1 MAKSGWTD
9 EDEKALLA
17 LLQKKWHSGNS
28 GSGYAAGSSIL
39 TPLESQGAMTDGSK
53 RLREALDDDEFDVIS
68 SAAEPLSAQLPVMP
82 IPIFPG
88 IADKV
93 LDQLTADLMPEGMSF
108 RDWSR
113 TKFAFGKF
121 ANEGKTYREVYVDEE
136 MAGYCK
142 LSHTQ
147 RTLEDTY
154 ALLQQTELL
163 AGAINEQDCRAIR
176 TACCCLKSLR
186 IRVEARAN
194 VDRTCNYKPTATA
207 HASERTTL
215 PYRGPQHS

>member
-9 EDEKALLA
+9 EDEKALLG
-17 LLQKKWHSGNS
+17 LLQKKWHSENS

-93 LDQLTADLMPEGMSF
+93 LDQLTADLVPEGMS
-108 RDWSR
+108 

-121 ANEGKTYREVYVDEE
+121 ANEGKTYREV
-136 MAGYCK
+136 
-142 LSHTQ
+142 
-147 RTLEDTY
+147 
-154 ALLQQTELL
+154 
-163 AGAINEQDCRAIR
+163 
-176 TACCCLKSLR
+176 
-186 IRVEARAN
+186 
-194 VDRTCNYKPTATA
+194 
-207 HASERTTL
+207 
-215 PYRGPQHS
+215 

>member
-1 MAKSGWTD
+1 
-9 EDEKALLA
+9 
-17 LLQKKWHSGNS
+17 
-28 GSGYAAGSSIL
+28 
-39 TPLESQGAMTDGSK
+39 MTDGSK

-68 SAAEPLSAQLPVMP
+68 SAAEPLGAQLPVMT

-93 LDQLTADLMPEGMSF
+93 LDQLTADLVPEGMSL

-142 LSHTQ
+142 WSMCHLGNKSTSPIAKDWYSFLCACKVVENSGKVGKPKGCFTGTTVQ
-147 RTLEDTY
+147 RQLGD
-154 ALLQQTELL
+154 
-163 AGAINEQDCRAIR
+163 
-176 TACCCLKSLR
+176 
-186 IRVEARAN
+186 
-194 VDRTCNYKPTATA
+194 
-207 HASERTTL
+207 
-215 PYRGPQHS
+215 

>member
-9 EDEKALLA
+9 EDEKALLG
-17 LLQKKWHSGNS
+17 LLQKKWHSENS

-68 SAAEPLSAQLPVMP
+68 SAAEPLGAQLPVMT

-93 LDQLTADLMPEGMSF
+93 LDQLTADLVPEGMSL

-121 ANEGKTYREVYVDEE
+121 ANEGKTYREVCVDEE

-142 LSHTQ
+142 WSMCHLGNKSTSPIAKDWYSFLCACKVVENSGKVGKPKGCFTGTTVQ
-147 RTLEDTY
+147 RQLGD
-154 ALLQQTELL
+154 
-163 AGAINEQDCRAIR
+163 
-176 TACCCLKSLR
+176 
-186 IRVEARAN
+186 
-194 VDRTCNYKPTATA
+194 
-207 HASERTTL
+207 
-215 PYRGPQHS
+215 

>member
-17 LLQKKWHSGNS
+17 LLQKKWNSGNS

-53 RLREALDDDEFDVIS
+53 RLREALDDDEFDLIS

-93 LDQLTADLMPEGMSF
+93 LDQLTADLVPEGMSF

-121 ANEGKTYREVYVDEE
+121 ANEGKTVCVWKV
-136 MAGYCK
+136 C
-142 LSHTQ
+142 Q
-147 RTLEDTY
+147 
-154 ALLQQTELL
+154 
-163 AGAINEQDCRAIR
+163 
-176 TACCCLKSLR
+176 
-186 IRVEARAN
+186 
-194 VDRTCNYKPTATA
+194 
-207 HASERTTL
+207 
-215 PYRGPQHS
+215 

>member
-9 EDEKALLA
+9 EDEKALLG
-17 LLQKKWHSGNS
+17 LLQKKWQSENS

-68 SAAEPLSAQLPVMP
+68 SAAEPLGAQLPVMP

-93 LDQLTADLMPEGMSF
+93 LDQLTADLVPEGMSF

-142 LSHTQ
+142 
-147 RTLEDTY
+147 
-154 ALLQQTELL
+154 
-163 AGAINEQDCRAIR
+163 
-176 TACCCLKSLR
+176 
-186 IRVEARAN
+186 
-194 VDRTCNYKPTATA
+194 
-207 HASERTTL
+207 
-215 PYRGPQHS
+215 

>member
-1 MAKSGWTD
+1 MLFSLPDAIWFVAMAKSGWTD

-17 LLQKKWHSGNS
+17 LLQKKRNSGNS
-28 GSGYAAGSSIL
+28 GSDYAAGSSVL

-68 SAAEPLSAQLPVMP
+68 SAAEPLNAQLPVMP

-93 LDQLTADLMPEGMSF
+93 LDQLTADLVPEGMSF

-113 TKFAFGKF
+113 TKFAFGKC

-142 LSHTQ
+142 WSMNHLGNKNTSPIAKDWYSFLSRMQ
-147 RTLEDTY
+147 GCGGLWKGWK
-154 ALLQQTELL
+154 AKGLLHWNFS
-163 AGAINEQDCRAIR
+163 A
-176 TACCCLKSLR
+176 
-186 IRVEARAN
+186 EA
-194 VDRTCNYKPTATA
+194 V
-207 HASERTTL
+207 
-215 PYRGPQHS
+215 G

>member
-17 LLQKKWHSGNS
+17 LLQKKWNSGNS

-93 LDQLTADLMPEGMSF
+93 LDQLTADLVPEGMSF

-142 LSHTQ
+142 WSMNHLGNKNTSPIAKDWYSFLCACKVVEDSGKVGKPKGCFTGTSVQ
-147 RTLEDTY
+147 RQLGD
-154 ALLQQTELL
+154 
-163 AGAINEQDCRAIR
+163 
-176 TACCCLKSLR
+176 
-186 IRVEARAN
+186 
-194 VDRTCNYKPTATA
+194 
-207 HASERTTL
+207 
-215 PYRGPQHS
+215 

>member
-9 EDEKALLA
+9 EDEKALLG
-17 LLQKKWHSGNS
+17 LLQKKWHSENS
-28 GSGYAAGSSIL
+28 GSGYTAGSSVL

-68 SAAEPLSAQLPVMP
+68 SAAEPLNAQLPVMP

-93 LDQLTADLMPEGMSF
+93 LDQLTADLVPEGMSF

-121 ANEGKTYREVYVDEE
+121 ANEGKTYREVY
-136 MAGYCK
+136 G
-142 LSHTQ
+142 
-147 RTLEDTY
+147 R
-154 ALLQQTELL
+154 LLQMEYVSPGKQEYESNCKGLVFF
-163 AGAINEQDCRAIR
+163 
-176 TACCCLKSLR
+176 SLR
-186 IRVEARAN
+186 MQGCGGLWKGWKAKGLLHWNFSAEA
-194 VDRTCNYKPTATA
+194 V
-207 HASERTTL
+207 
-215 PYRGPQHS
+215 G

>member
-9 EDEKALLA
+9 EDEKALLG
-17 LLQKKWHSGNS
+17 LLQKKWHSENS

-93 LDQLTADLMPEGMSF
+93 LDQLTADLVPEGMSF
-108 RDWSR
+108 SR
-113 TKFAFGKF
+113 LEQ
-121 ANEGKTYREVYVDEE
+121 NEVCVWKV
-136 MAGYCK
+136 C
-142 LSHTQ
+142 
-147 RTLEDTY
+147 
-154 ALLQQTELL
+154 
-163 AGAINEQDCRAIR
+163 
-176 TACCCLKSLR
+176 
-186 IRVEARAN
+186 
-194 VDRTCNYKPTATA
+194 
-207 HASERTTL
+207 
-215 PYRGPQHS
+215 

>member
-9 EDEKALLA
+9 EDEKALLG
-17 LLQKKWHSGNS
+17 LLQKKWHSENS

-93 LDQLTADLMPEGMSF
+93 LDQLTADLVPEGMSF

-113 TKFAFGKF
+113 TKFAFGKLPMRAKHTVRYMSMMRWPDI
-121 ANEGKTYREVYVDEE
+121 ANGVCVTWETRVRVQSQRIGILFSAR
-136 MAGYCK
+136 AR
-142 LSHTQ
+142 LW
-147 RTLEDTY
+147 RTLERLESQRV
-154 ALLQQTELL
+154 ASLELQ
-163 AGAINEQDCRAIR
+163 CRGSWVIESIFIDA
-176 TACCCLKSLR
+176 K
-186 IRVEARAN
+186 ARK
-194 VDRTCNYKPTATA
+194 R
-207 HASERTTL
+207 L
-215 PYRGPQHS
+215 

>member
-17 LLQKKWHSGNS
+17 LLQKKWNSGNS
-28 GSGYAAGSSIL
+28 GSGYAAGSSVL

-68 SAAEPLSAQLPVMP
+68 SAAEPLNAQLPVMP

-93 LDQLTADLMPEGMSF
+93 LDQLTADLVPEGMSF

-113 TKFAFGKF
+113 TKFAFGKC

-142 LSHTQ
+142 WSMNHLGNKSTSPIAKDWYSFLCACKVVEDSGKVGKPKGCFTGTSVQ
-147 RTLEDTY
+147 RQLGD
-154 ALLQQTELL
+154 
-163 AGAINEQDCRAIR
+163 
-176 TACCCLKSLR
+176 
-186 IRVEARAN
+186 
-194 VDRTCNYKPTATA
+194 
-207 HASERTTL
+207 
-215 PYRGPQHS
+215 

>member
-9 EDEKALLA
+9 EDEKALLG
-17 LLQKKWHSGNS
+17 LLQKKWHSENS

-68 SAAEPLSAQLPVMP
+68 SAAEPLNAQLPVMP

-93 LDQLTADLMPEGMSF
+93 LDQLTADLVPEGMSF

-121 ANEGKTYREVYVDEE
+121 ANEGKTYREIYVDDE

-142 LSHTQ
+142 WSMCHLGNKSTSPIAKDWYLFSAHARLW
-147 RTLEDTY
+147 RTLERLESQRV
-154 ALLQQTELL
+154 ASLELQCRGSWVIESILI
-163 AGAINEQDCRAIR
+163 GA
-176 TACCCLKSLR
+176 K
-186 IRVEARAN
+186 ARK
-194 VDRTCNYKPTATA
+194 R
-207 HASERTTL
+207 L
-215 PYRGPQHS
+215 